1 MTIEAYEKASGIYQK
16 IRKAEDCIRCIELY
30 NVCLCK
36 YGSGDYNPIMYLD
49 KEMKEFIKDRLVSA
63 KDSYYK
69 ELSEL

>member
-1 MTIEAYEKASGIYQK
+1 MTIETYEKASKIYQK
-16 IRKAEDCIRCIELY
+16 IRKTEDCIRCIELY

-36 YGSGDYNPIMYLD
+36 CGSGDYNPVMYLD
-49 KEMKEFIKDRLVSA
+49 KEMKKFIQERLINI

>member
-1 MTIEAYEKASGIYQK
+1 MTIETYEKASKIYQK
-16 IRKAEDCIRCIELY
+16 IRKTEDCIRCIELY

-36 YGSGDYNPIMYLD
+36 YGSGDCNPVMYLD
-49 KEMKEFIKDRLVSA
+49 NEMKKFIQERLINI